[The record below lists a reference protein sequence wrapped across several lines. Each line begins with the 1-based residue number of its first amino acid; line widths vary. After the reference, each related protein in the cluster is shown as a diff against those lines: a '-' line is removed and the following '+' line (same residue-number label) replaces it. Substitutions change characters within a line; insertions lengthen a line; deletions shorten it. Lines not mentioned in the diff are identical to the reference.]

1 MSQAD
6 AQTTTLPADLL
17 TGLARTEVLIQRLE
31 GQLQLVRLAE
41 QDTTGAHEMALEYA
55 IAHAIRLAL
64 NLKETFWKTTAPYN
78 DALADVDVLVDDLP
92 EPEE

>member
-6 AQTTTLPADLL
+6 AQTTTLL
-17 TGLARTEVLIQRLE
+17 TGLARTEVLIRRLE

-41 QDTTGAHEMALEYA
+41 QNTTGGHEMALEYA

-64 NLKETFWKTTAPYN
+64 NLKETFRKTTAAYN
-78 DALADVDVLVDDLP
+78 DAFVDVDVLVDDLP
-92 EPEE
+92 ESEE